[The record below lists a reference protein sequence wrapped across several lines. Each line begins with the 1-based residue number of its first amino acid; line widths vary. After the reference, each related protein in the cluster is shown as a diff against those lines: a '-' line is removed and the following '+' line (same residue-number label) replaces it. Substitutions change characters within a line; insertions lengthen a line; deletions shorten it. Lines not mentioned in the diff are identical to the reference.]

1 MSPQV
6 RYRQR
11 RTARLSGLLGLLLGI
26 GGTESRTWAQN
37 QGFALGSYDPPAAGQ
52 PALAVA
58 QPYYSAR
65 PTWAAGLTLSY
76 GHSPLVF
83 GVRTPAGIFSAESPL
98 IEHQLQ
104 GSAEVSV
111 SFLQRVQLSL
121 TLPLTLLETGTPRYD
136 LTPVQ
141 GLAAGDP
148 RLGGTVRLLGR
159 PGVSTLQLS
168 LGLDLWL
175 PLSHLTD
182 PPAFAEQVGET
193 TVRFAPKL
201 LLTAHTRLLQAALTT
216 GFYYRPEARL
226 GFTTPIP
233 GAEGADFGN
242 GMGSQ
247 LQAGLSLLLSVRKL
261 RLQVGPEATFATVL
275 TGGRAFSRDYTG
287 LTLLLGLHHRVKDTV
302 LVSLGGG
309 LGLLRQAG
317 IPDGQALLRLA
328 YAPRPRATDFGEP
341 RALPQATSPVLLDQ
355 DSDGIPDEDD
365 RCPQQPD
372 GLSPDPQRPGCP
384 LIDQDHDGVA
394 DRTDLCPQRPAGP
407 TPDPQRP
414 GCPAPPPIPP
424 PQLLLPQ
431 PLPAERPEPPPEPL
445 LFDEPPA
452 PSTGTAVSTDT
463 AAASPKAKASRK
475 RPRAPKKKR

>member
-1 MSPQV
+1 
-6 RYRQR
+6 
-11 RTARLSGLLGLLLGI
+11 
-26 GGTESRTWAQN
+26 
-37 QGFALGSYDPPAAGQ
+37 
-52 PALAVA
+52 
-58 QPYYSAR
+58 
-65 PTWAAGLTLSY
+65 
-76 GHSPLVF
+76 
-83 GVRTPAGIFSAESPL
+83 
-98 IEHQLQ
+98 
-104 GSAEVSV
+104 
-111 SFLQRVQLSL
+111 
-121 TLPLTLLETGTPRYD
+121 
-136 LTPVQ
+136 VQ
-141 GLAAGDP
+141 GIAAGDP

-159 PGVSTLQLS
+159 PGISTLQLS

-226 GFTTPIP
+226 GFTSPLP

-287 LTLLLGLHHRVKDTV
+287 LTLLLGLHHRIKDTV

-341 RALPQATSPVLLDQ
+341 HALPQATPPVLPDQ
-355 DSDGIPDEDD
+355 DGDGLPDEDD
-365 RCPQQPD
+365 QCPQQPD

-407 TPDPQRP
+407 TPDAQRP
-414 GCPAPPPIPP
+414 GCPAPPPVLP

-452 PSTGTAVSTDT
+452 AATDT
-463 AAASPKAKASRK
+463 AAATAPPPPAQKP
-475 RPRAPKKKR
+475 RPRAKAHAPLKRSAKRSYLPILGGFRRFAAVLGEDAQIRPTGRYFLRRFFLLPAAASPSDSGSPLTARGSGAGGGGGTMTSDFLPNSTWPSLLSNWSKARSAITE